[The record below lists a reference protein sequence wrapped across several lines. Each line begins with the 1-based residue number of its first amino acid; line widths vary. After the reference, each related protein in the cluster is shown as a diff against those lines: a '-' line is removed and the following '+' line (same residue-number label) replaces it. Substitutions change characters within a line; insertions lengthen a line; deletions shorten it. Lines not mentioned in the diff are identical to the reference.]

1 MVQHGGALVQ
11 SIVQYAVKH
20 IRYHKE
26 YLIGFDTSA
35 LSTATV
41 GLVTQVYAIAL
52 YVEAERT
59 AKELGVRQRGGF
71 FDDNVDA
78 D

>member
-1 MVQHGGALVQ
+1 MARRGARPTKTLT
-11 SIVQYAVKH
+11 
-20 IRYHKE
+20 
-26 YLIGFDTSA
+26 DM
-35 LSTATV
+35 
-41 GLVTQVYAIAL
+41 QVYAIAL
-52 YVEAERT
+52 YVEAERA